1 MATIADLHPRA
12 VARKHAAELGCPVTT
27 GIFTCIAAHAS
38 EELETKRRGSGAPYW
53 RILKSDGSLN
63 PKFPGG
69 VKRQARRLAKEG
81 IANEKHGV
89 KTRVIGLDDLRYH
102 F

>member
-1 MATIADLHPRA
+1 MATIADLQA
-12 VARKHAAELGCPVTT
+12 TMARNHAAEMGCPVAK
-27 GIFTCIAAHAS
+27 GIFTWIAAHAS

-63 PKFPGG
+63 PTFPGG
-69 VKRQARRLAKEG
+69 VKRPVRRLAKEG
-81 IANEKHGV
+81 IASEKRGV
-89 KTRVIGLDDLRYH
+89 KTRVVGLDDLRYH